1 MNFSFYFFNSA
12 KILHQCV
19 HLFDVRWRARL
30 LFHNKNKL
38 LNKKLVAAS
47 TAAAAFLAAKV
58 SAKSISLVTEVES
71 ALKRVDLALL
81 RSKNHQ

>member
-1 MNFSFYFFNSA
+1 MSLLFYFINSA

-58 SAKSISLVTEVES
+58 SAKSISLKWRARSKE
-71 ALKRVDLALL
+71 LILLPL